1 MRAGLVTAAAFPIA
15 LGDECVGVIE
25 LYAGDAREPNA
36 EVSALFAT
44 VGGQLA
50 AYFARRRVRARARRS
65 FDGAAALVVALD
77 GDGRVEIANGTA
89 CAAFGFEEDDLVGR
103 DWFAVAVPEP
113 ERAAARAAYAS
124 LLAGERA
131 VFAKTPGIAWRWS
144 LARDADGVAVG
155 ALGWGEPSPG
165 EGEMG
170 DAAGRRDRLHLV
182 LLLQRLQP
190 VPQPHTATEQDRDR
204 HDVQMVD
211 EPGGEELAEHR
222 RATPDADV
230 LARSGLPSG
239 VECVCRRGVEEVE
252 RRAALHLQ
260 RRPRAMGQNERR
272 GVERR
277 ILSPPSAPLRVVL
290 PARRAELAGAH
301 DLRAD
306 AVRVALGEGVVDAD
320 SAGGVRRDETELLPE
335 AGREHPPVEPMAGVT
350 ERGVGG
356 LAVTGA
362 EAVERDRMWTTTE
375 TVGLPEPR
383 PQSG

>member
-1 MRAGLVTAAAFPIA
+1 MLATLGTSLGWTFGAVWRPDGTVLRCTSLWTAPGARAPVAELAGATHEQTYAAGQGLAGRVWAFRRPVWVADLPAEAVRAGLVTAAAFPIA

-144 LARDADGVAVG
+144 LARDRRRASPSAPSAGVSRRTASTEGGGVAQPAVRC
-155 ALGWGEPSPG
+155 W
-165 EGEMG
+165 
-170 DAAGRRDRLHLV
+170 RL
-182 LLLQRLQP
+182 
-190 VPQPHTATEQDRDR
+190 
-204 HDVQMVD
+204 
-211 EPGGEELAEHR
+211 
-222 RATPDADV
+222 
-230 LARSGLPSG
+230 S
-239 VECVCRRGVEEVE
+239 
-252 RRAALHLQ
+252 
-260 RRPRAMGQNERR
+260 
-272 GVERR
+272 
-277 ILSPPSAPLRVVL
+277 SAPLR
-290 PARRAELAGAH
+290 G
-301 DLRAD
+301 
-306 AVRVALGEGVVDAD
+306 
-320 SAGGVRRDETELLPE
+320 
-335 AGREHPPVEPMAGVT
+335 
-350 ERGVGG
+350 
-356 LAVTGA
+356 
-362 EAVERDRMWTTTE
+362 
-375 TVGLPEPR
+375 
-383 PQSG
+383 